1 MTGGAPGPA
10 DPPPVA
16 ILGAGITGL
25 AAAWRLTRAGVPVVV
40 LEASGRVG
48 GAIGSVREGG
58 WLRELGPNSLIE
70 GSAELAALIGE
81 VGLGPRRVYA
91 PRAGR
96 RYVVRGG
103 RPVPMPASPA
113 AFVTSRL
120 FSPGAKLRIL
130 GEFWRPAHRGPG
142 DESLAD
148 FVTRRLGREF
158 LDYAA
163 NPFVGG
169 VYAGDPAR
177 LSVRHAMPRLHA
189 LEQRHGSLIRGAIRM
204 RNTSAGPGGRIFSF
218 QEGLAELPG
227 AIAAA
232 LGGAIRLNSRVLGL
246 RPVAGQ
252 WEVDVEG
259 AGRGT
264 GSRYSAVVS
273 ALPADALAALRVEN
287 MPDTGALRALGEIE
301 QPPVASVFT
310 GYRRGDVAH
319 ALDGFGVLVPEV
331 EGLGILGTLFS
342 SSLFPLRAPEGHVAL
357 TTFVGGTRRPGVAAL
372 GDAEVMD
379 IVRRDLGRLLGVS
392 GDPAFVRIQR
402 WPRAIPQ
409 YNVGFDRFKQA
420 CASIERDAP
429 GLLIGGNCRDGIS
442 LAACVE
448 SGCRLAAAAGELLSR
463 R

>member
-1 MTGGAPGPA
+1 MTAGAPGSAGPPA
-10 DPPPVA
+10 VA

-25 AAAWRLTRAGVPVVV
+25 AAAWHLGRAGVPVAVF
-40 LEASGRVG
+40 EASARVG

-70 GSAELAALIGE
+70 GSADLAALIEG
-81 VGLGPRRVYA
+81 VGLAPRRVFA
-91 PRAGR
+91 PLAGR

-103 RPVPMPASPA
+103 RPVAMPASPA
-113 AFVTSRL
+113 AFVTSWL
-120 FSPGAKLRIL
+120 FSPRAKLRIL
-130 GEFWRPAHRGPG
+130 GEIWRPAYRGTG

-189 LEQRHGSLIRGAIRM
+189 LEQRHGSLIRGALRM
-204 RNTSAGPGGRIFSF
+204 RNASAGPRGRIFSF
-218 QEGLAELPG
+218 QEGLGELP
-227 AIAAA
+227 AALAAA
-232 LGGAIRLNSRVLGL
+232 LGDSIRLNSRVLGL
-246 RPVAGQ
+246 RPSGGH
-252 WEVDVEG
+252 WEVEVEG
-259 AGRGT
+259 AGPGP
-264 GSRYSAVVS
+264 GGRYSAVIS
-273 ALPADALAALRVEN
+273 ALPADALAAMRVEN
-287 MPDTGALRALGEIE
+287 MPGTGPLRALGEIE

-310 GYRRGDVAH
+310 GYRHGDVGH
-319 ALDGFGVLVPEV
+319 PLDGFGVLVPEV
-331 EGLGILGTLFS
+331 EGRGILGTLFS

-357 TTFVGGTRRPGVAAL
+357 TTFVGGTRRPGDAGL
-372 GDAEVMD
+372 GDAGILD
-379 IVRRDLGRLLGVS
+379 IVARELGPLLGVS

-420 CASIERDAP
+420 CAEIERDAP

-442 LAACVE
+442 LANCVE
-448 SGCRLAAAAGELLSR
+448 SGFRLAAAARDLVSR
-463 R
+463 